1 MCVTCEQA
9 LIVCVRERGRERKR
23 ESVGAERHRCEL
35 VCVCVCVRE
44 REGEV
49 RFTHAPTAM
58 PSWREGY
65 KRIIYCA

>member
-35 VCVCVCVRE
+35 VYVGVCVRE
-44 REGEV
+44 RERG
-49 RFTHAPTAM
+49 R
-58 PSWREGY
+58 G
-65 KRIIYCA
+65 